1 MEEWKKLALTGI
13 ILIVLAIAF
22 GLLKKGS
29 TIWVVLVILLG
40 VADIA
45 IALYRKKIS

>member
-13 ILIVLAIAF
+13 ILIVLAVAF

-29 TIWVVLVILLG
+29 TIWVVLIIILG
-40 VADIA
+40 VVDIA
-45 IALYRKKIS
+45 VALLRKKVN